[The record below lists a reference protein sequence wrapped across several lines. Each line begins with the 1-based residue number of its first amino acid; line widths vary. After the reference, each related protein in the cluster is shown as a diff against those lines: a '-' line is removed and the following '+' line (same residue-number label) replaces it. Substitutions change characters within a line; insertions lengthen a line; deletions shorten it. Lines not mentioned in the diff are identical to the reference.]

1 MRKRTTAIVA
11 VAVIGL
17 TGCGGIG
24 LPAPSAPDPTI
35 SYPIVPSEDIT
46 KEACT
51 AVVAEVNDL
60 SRTLAQFYEALE
72 GGDLLLAASLLNA
85 LQSQL
90 SDIGGDAKG
99 DPELE
104 VLLSDL
110 QGAAESLN
118 ASIAE
123 IDTSDPLAATEGIQE
138 DAEALRAAIDGLLA
152 YCTA

>member
-1 MRKRTTAIVA
+1 MRKRAIAVVA
-11 VAVIGL
+11 AAALGL

-35 SYPIVPSEDIT
+35 SYPNVPSEDIT
-46 KEACT
+46 KEACSS
-51 AVVAEVNDL
+51 VVAEVNDL

-90 SDIGGDAKG
+90 GDIGGDAQG

-104 VLLSDL
+104 VLLGDL
-110 QGAAESLN
+110 QSAAEALN
-118 ASIAE
+118 ARIAE
-123 IDTSDPLAATEGIQE
+123 IDTSDPLSATEGIQE

-152 YCTA
+152 YCTG